1 VNDLRTR
8 LAALGWKATSESLD
22 DLVVSATKKRLG
34 LVEAL
39 ELIVA
44 LEEKHRA
51 QRGLERRKSLSKLS
65 KFKPLAD
72 FDWNWPTK
80 IDRPLV
86 ESLIALDFLDDARNV
101 VLVAPSGLG
110 KTMIAQN
117 IVHQAILAGR
127 TALFISATEL
137 LLDLGAQDSPRSLE
151 NRLRHYAK
159 IGLLAIDEVGFVPYD
174 GRNADL
180 LFQVV
185 SRRYE
190 KKSIVLTTN
199 LAFGEWNTV
208 FPNAAC
214 ATALIERLVHHSDI
228 VTIEGE
234 SYRIREAE
242 QEAQQRRS
250 ARRPKPSAPK
260 KK

>member
-1 VNDLRTR
+1 
-8 LAALGWKATSESLD
+8 
-22 DLVVSATKKRLG
+22 
-34 LVEAL
+34 
-39 ELIVA
+39 
-44 LEEKHRA
+44 
-51 QRGLERRKSLSKLS
+51 
-65 KFKPLAD
+65 
-72 FDWNWPTK
+72 
-80 IDRPLV
+80 
-86 ESLIALDFLDDARNV
+86 
-101 VLVAPSGLG
+101 
-110 KTMIAQN
+110 MIAQN

-127 TALFISATEL
+127 TALFTSATEL
-137 LLDLGAQDSPRSLE
+137 LLDLAAQDSPRSLE

-159 IGLLAIDEVGFVPYD
+159 IGVLAIDEVGFVPYD

-199 LAFGEWNTV
+199 LAFAEWNTV

-228 VTIEGE
+228 VTIDGD
-234 SYRIREAE
+234 SYRVRESE

-250 ARRPKPSAPK
+250 ARRSKASRPK
-260 KK
+260 KT